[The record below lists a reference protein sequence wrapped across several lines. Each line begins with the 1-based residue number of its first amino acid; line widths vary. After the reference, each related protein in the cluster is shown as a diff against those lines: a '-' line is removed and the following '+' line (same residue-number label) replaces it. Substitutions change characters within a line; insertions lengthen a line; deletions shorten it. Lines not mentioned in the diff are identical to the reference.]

1 MRGAGDRWACRKEDA
16 NGTPPGARCV
26 SDGIDQGRGAVVNGG
41 HAHAERLRVVQP
53 AGDVVDGAER
63 QVEPEPGADGVG
75 DGLGDHFADVPR
87 HPGARVMRHR
97 VGELVG
103 EGRGHIGAGAMTLRV
118 PADPDRRGVMEVV
131 AVAGGAGQRIV
142 RARGN
147 GEIARVG
154 VSGRRDRMEP
164 PVSCAETHWSA
175 TPDWLQAGRR
185 LLWESTLC
193 RNRLSAI
200 LISSC

>member
-1 MRGAGDRWACRKEDA
+1 MRAVQRLLAIEGGSIDA
-16 NGTPPGARCV
+16 V
-26 SDGIDQGRGAVVNGG
+26 
-41 HAHAERLRVVQP
+41 RLRTTMPTRPHLAPPTDPSRTCWFNMDIGRQLSSGT
-53 AGDVVDGAER
+53 AGAFR
-63 QVEPEPGADGVG
+63 YLPGCS
-75 DGLGDHFADVPR
+75 PR

-103 EGRGHIGAGAMTLRV
+103 EGGGHIGAGAMTLRV